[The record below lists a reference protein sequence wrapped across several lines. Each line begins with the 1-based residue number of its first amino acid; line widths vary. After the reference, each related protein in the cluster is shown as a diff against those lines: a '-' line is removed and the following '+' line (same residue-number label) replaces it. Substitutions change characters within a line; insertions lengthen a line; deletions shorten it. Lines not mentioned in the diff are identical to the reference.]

1 MPRIECFE
9 AFHVA
14 MPRGRRPE
22 SVLVKLTCD
31 EGITGWGETART
43 DCAWADLEE
52 RLGPALLGLDWDRPE
67 DLSGIRALAGPSA
80 TAAVEMAVWDL
91 WGRAHQ
97 VPVWHALGG
106 TRTSVVTGARIPC
119 EPVLDTLLTR
129 VNRYIGGG
137 YARVTLEIRPGF
149 DIEALRT
156 VRRAFPALALQVDAA
171 GSYTDTPEHLET
183 LEALDAYD
191 VIAIERP
198 FPAGDLLAHA
208 QLQRIV
214 RAAVAPAIGDLDT
227 LGAAITLEAGRALSL
242 RISHLGGLTA
252 ARAAHDRAYAAGW
265 QVWCGGAG
273 AFGIGQA
280 AAVALASMP
289 GCSLPSD
296 ITEMAGG
303 PEFVS
308 PPVRSTGGVVAVPL
322 TQPGLGHT
330 VDEEA
335 LKRLAKLRFRLS
347 RS

>member
-1 MPRIECFE
+1 MPRIESFE

-31 EGITGWGETART
+31 DGVTGWGETAGH
-43 DCAWADLEE
+43 DIAWTDLEE

-67 DLSGIRALAGPSA
+67 DLSGIRALAGPGA
-80 TAAVEMAVWDL
+80 TAAVDMAVWDL

-119 EPVLDTLLTR
+119 EPVLDTLLPR

-149 DIEALRT
+149 DIEAVRT
-156 VRRAFPALALQVDAA
+156 VRRSFPALALQVDAA
-171 GSYTDTPEHLET
+171 GSYTDCAEHLET

-198 FPAGDLLAHA
+198 FAPGDLVAHA

-214 RAAVAPAIGDLDT
+214 RAAVAPAIDDLDT
-227 LGAAITLEAGRALSL
+227 LEAAITLEAGRALSL
-242 RISHLGGLTA
+242 RISRLGGLTA
-252 ARAAHDRAYAAGW
+252 ARAAHDRGYAAGW
-265 QVWCGGAG
+265 EIWCGGAG
-273 AFGIGQA
+273 AFGVGQA

-330 VDEEA
+330 VDERRIA
-335 LKRLAKLRFRLS
+335 RLATRALDFRP
-347 RS
+347 